1 MFDKLKTEETSH
13 TLGKI
18 NNRSKRLTNRRK
30 KFKFLVEKGNN
41 NKLTTDDVP
50 ENEQN
55 DLEEK

>member
-30 KFKFLVEKGNN
+30 KIKFLVEKGNN
-41 NKLTTDDVP
+41 KLTTDEIP
-50 ENEQN
+50 ENETN
-55 DLEEK
+55 DLQEK